1 VYCLGGTVSL
11 ATTVFLGGCEAINM
25 LVDYLTEPELLMLP
39 YI

>member
-1 VYCLGGTVSL
+1 MFFLGGTVSF
-11 ATTVFLGGCEAINM
+11 ATTVFEGGCEAINM